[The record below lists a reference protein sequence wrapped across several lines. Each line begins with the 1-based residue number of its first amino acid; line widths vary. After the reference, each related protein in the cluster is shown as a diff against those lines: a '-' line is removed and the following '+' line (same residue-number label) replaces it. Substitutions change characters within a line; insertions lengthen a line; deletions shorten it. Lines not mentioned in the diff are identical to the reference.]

1 VWEILRESISG
12 WASVQSNRMS
22 THASFTRIAPHYDI
36 LMRGV
41 PYRMWIS
48 YFELLC
54 EMVDHKPK
62 KVLDACCGTGTVC
75 RMLAAKGLSV
85 TGVDKSLQM
94 IRTAKEKAETSGQD
108 IAFFAQDLAEMDL
121 PETFDTAL
129 SFFDSLNYITDPE
142 RLRAALHRIAAH
154 LEPDG
159 LLVFDLNTEY
169 AFVSKL
175 FDQEVMTKGAPV
187 RYKWRSSYD
196 EETKLCTV
204 RMEFWTDDPPDSFVE
219 VHVQR
224 AHSTQEIRSWLK
236 EAGFADIRAY
246 HSYSLERPRP
256 TSDRVHYIA
265 KRIR

>member
-1 VWEILRESISG
+1 
-12 WASVQSNRMS
+12 MS
-22 THASFTRIAPHYDI
+22 THASFTRIAPHYDV

-54 EMVDHKPK
+54 EMLEHRPR

-75 RMLAAKGLSV
+75 RMLAAKGLRV
-85 TGVDKSLQM
+85 TGVDKSHAM
-94 IRTAKEKAETSGQD
+94 IQAAKAKAEASGQV
-108 IAFFAQDLAEMDL
+108 IAFVSQDLAEMNL
-121 PETFDTAL
+121 SETFDTAL
-129 SFFDSLNYITDPE
+129 SFFDSLNYLTEPE
-142 RLRAALHRIAAH
+142 RIRAALHRIADH
-154 LEPDG
+154 LEAEG

-175 FDQEVMTKGAPV
+175 FDQELLTNGAPV
-187 RYKWRSSYD
+187 RYKWRSTYD

-204 RMEFWTDDPPDSFVE
+204 RMEFWTEDPPDHFVE

-224 AHSTQEIRSWLK
+224 AHSPQEIRSWLK
-236 EAGFADIRAY
+236 EAGFGDIRAY

-256 TSDRVHYIA
+256 TSDRVHYVA
-265 KRIR
+265 RRIR

>member
-1 VWEILRESISG
+1 MKRTRAGV
-12 WASVQSNRMS
+12 SVQSVRMS
-22 THASFTRIAPHYDI
+22 THASFTRIAPHYDT

-41 PYRMWIS
+41 PYRMWVS

-54 EMVDHKPK
+54 EMVGHKPK
-62 KVLDACCGTGTVC
+62 RVLDACCGTGTVC
-75 RMLAAKGLSV
+75 RLLAAKGLSV
-85 TGVDKSLQM
+85 TGVDKSSAM
-94 IRTAKEKAETSGQD
+94 ILAAKEKAEMTGLD
-108 IAFFAQDLAEMDL
+108 ITFYAQDLAEMNL

-129 SFFDSLNYITDPE
+129 SFFDSLNYITEPE
-142 RLRAALHRIAAH
+142 RLRAALQRIAAH

-175 FDQEVMTKGAPV
+175 FDQEVLTKGAPV

-196 EETKLCTV
+196 EATKLCTV
-204 RMEFWTDDPPDSFVE
+204 RMEFWTEDPPESFTE

-224 AHSTQEIRSWLK
+224 AHSSEEIRSWLK
-236 EAGFADIRAY
+236 EAGFGDIRAY

-256 TSDRVHYIA
+256 TSDRVHYMA
-265 KRIR
+265 RRMR